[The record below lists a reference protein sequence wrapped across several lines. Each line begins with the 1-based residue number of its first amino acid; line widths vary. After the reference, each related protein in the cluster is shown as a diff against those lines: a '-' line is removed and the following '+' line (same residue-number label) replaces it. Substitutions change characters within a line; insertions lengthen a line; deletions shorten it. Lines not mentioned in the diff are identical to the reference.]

1 MASTAVDRII
11 MPFRIMPLVLF
22 LTLMHRP
29 SLGQRDNGQPWQS
42 TRRGRFQAYK
52 HLQSPL
58 AREPVVSCAPPPS
71 PQHNSRDC
79 KSASHG
85 RAEGAFKRSLGNIFP
100 LHEARATGARAIYL
114 DIGARH
120 PFPTKQH
127 PKQTSLPY
135 FTRLY
140 PGGSEFNVY
149 AFEADTFWSQY
160 YTNIEN
166 IRERLSVVSL
176 QFLNRAVG
184 VADRIANLT
193 SKPGTPMHSSGTR
206 IIMPPRTAKNGSQSV
221 RKLLVYVPVME
232 IDFASWL
239 ARTVSRFDYVVC
251 KMDIEGAEFNVI
263 PHLISRGVITLID
276 ELFLECHSEEMHGN
290 GPRAFTECIQL
301 HETIRDAGVWEHDWY

>member
-1 MASTAVDRII
+1 M
-11 MPFRIMPLVLF
+11 
-22 LTLMHRP
+22 
-29 SLGQRDNGQPWQS
+29 
-42 TRRGRFQAYK
+42 
-52 HLQSPL
+52 
-58 AREPVVSCAPPPS
+58 
-71 PQHNSRDC
+71 
-79 KSASHG
+79 
-85 RAEGAFKRSLGNIFP
+85 
-100 LHEARATGARAIYL
+100 
-114 DIGARH
+114 
-120 PFPTKQH
+120 
-127 PKQTSLPY
+127 
-135 FTRLY
+135 
-140 PGGSEFNVY
+140 
-149 AFEADTFWSQY
+149 
-160 YTNIEN
+160 
-166 IRERLSVVSL
+166 VSL